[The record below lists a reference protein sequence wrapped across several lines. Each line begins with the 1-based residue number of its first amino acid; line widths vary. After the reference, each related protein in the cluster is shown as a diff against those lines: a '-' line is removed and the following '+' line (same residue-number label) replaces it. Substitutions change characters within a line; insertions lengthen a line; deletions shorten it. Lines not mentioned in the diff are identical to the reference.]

1 MSAATVSLPDMGEWN
16 ITSQIKID
24 GQIAPDFSFDW
35 EVVFQGHKYIQPL
48 RKPQGAKENTTLN
61 SVIDLTFQHWAQYQL
76 KRWYFFAIQPSEA
89 GVAWP
94 DKYIAS
100 VSLNLGD
107 FCTLFE
113 TILNYY
119 YGDKITL
126 SLNPQ
131 WQYKSEAEVVEIS
144 YSHIWDVLI
153 KLYEVYGVRW
163 VIEPN
168 GSPDKYVIKVG
179 YPTTEQSHIFE
190 YGFEGG
196 LLKVERQVQSEEIAN
211 MLLGR
216 GGEKNLPYRYFKN
229 VDPENPSFP
238 ADPDWVEE
246 LANIYFSNLM
256 PATFRSYVQGWK
268 AAHLNAKDKDGKL
281 LYEGYEA
288 VGEDNAYAPW
298 AYRKGFTDEKFDPVE
313 YVADEITINP
323 ETGDKIVVI
332 SPTYSPYV
340 KKDSSIAKYGA
351 LLNGLEN
358 NDEIYPTIQGVV
370 VDPYGRIDEAVEV
383 EPITSD
389 DVEEAAENDAQ
400 ITTVGG
406 FIGTATKV
414 GKSEYRTFTAQ
425 GATFT
430 VPSGKRAN
438 LDVTPSV
445 RSVSTG
451 NRHEKIDIATSAE
464 ITDYS
469 IKVYGT
475 NGEVSASG
483 IPSGAY
489 RYEVTVTVH
498 NMTTDKTLNITVA
511 DYTPKLI
518 SATPS
523 DKWSNVWRIWVKNI
537 WQTSKKSGET
547 DAEYAARVWRPILGD
562 REGNEAK
569 VVFASG
575 LLAHEDYE
583 FVITSIPKYER
594 KLCKWQTVENGKV
607 VEHEY
612 YSEWCIELGKSD
624 ADLES
629 LGVYL
634 PSTMRQAVAGDFFFF
649 IGIDMPHL
657 YTVWAEERVDAWK
670 KDNLKDKSDIKPT
683 WVVQTDRVRL
693 NGEGKEDALIRK
705 LHPGDTLRLA
715 DKRFIDGVYETLYLQ
730 SLTYTYREPSS
741 DDAALNPD
749 VEMVLSDSYST
760 SASPVA
766 TLQSEIDTLTK
777 QVGAIS
783 NIEQIVRAVGD
794 KLYLRKDG
802 IADRSYSPTEFASLL
817 TSMGFRS
824 GLVGGEGWGVYKDA
838 NGNWVIEADRLMA
851 RQELDVNT
859 LVINQ
864 VTGQGG
870 TTVESA
876 ARMEITNVI
885 ERTNG
890 YACYFDQKE
899 GTVANL
905 FHVDDVAWNNR
916 FTPEN
921 EDEKFYKRRVVEV
934 GEDYVV
940 LSKTDV
946 NGKGIPEEGD
956 VIVQYGNYTDKTRQ
970 YVKVRDVIG
979 GGYERYVE
987 GLDSVNSNGVEYY
1000 FVGRQDGQ
1008 NPRWFIGNKDLVPH
1022 SGKGDGSFI
1031 EYKNR
1036 VFNLN
1041 NVVLSVGSK
1050 IGDKTINELVESLD
1064 NSKYLREALNQST
1077 VIDNGLVLTSAILL
1091 GYTNDLGDRVT
1102 TAGHNGLYQ
1111 NPKTIASWWGGDMID
1126 KFYDADGNELETPL
1140 TKGFAS
1146 ALVRMDGSAY
1156 WANGNIGFNANG
1168 SGWLGNYENGIR
1180 FGADGSLVLGHGLSI
1195 ALNGSQE
1202 GLASTLE
1209 SVLNQNIG
1217 IGMLFAPI
1225 DKNGKELAWK
1235 DAANAVAIKAKKN
1248 FVGVGEIT
1256 AYGADGSSSGG
1267 SNNFGYLREL
1277 LDVNISLPLDGQML
1291 VYRNGRWVNESV
1303 AYGGGGIDEAQLA
1316 SYLSRYGYVT
1326 SSVLGNYVTL
1336 DTAQEIAGL
1345 KTFTDVVNV
1354 STDGIAI
1361 GGNIILRNNGAPNNN
1376 TVLSSTG
1383 GDLFLR
1389 PCGTFDSTGE
1399 VRIKPNGTITAGG
1412 LNTNTLNVS
1421 SNALVS
1427 NLNADMLDGLHSNQF
1442 MRESV
1447 VGKVAMNAN
1456 DLFAAWTIYRPNHDL
1471 NVNTAAW
1478 TNFPG
1483 SKPPGGFSLI
1493 NLQSGNYKHQLYLDY
1508 NYNNIFIRRQYY
1520 NNGVLWSGWTKL
1532 VNEQDNIASA
1542 SKLQTARSLW
1552 GNSFTGEG
1560 DVNGGLTFGL
1570 LSGTA
1575 GRNLLYQQ
1583 MADNDYFRI
1592 YCGGTA
1598 TNGGY
1603 AEIATADDGNEPIY
1617 VRQYSGAFS
1626 TIVRTLILLDGNGN
1640 TSFPGDIN
1648 SVSAPATT
1656 IYMKDWY
1663 RSIGSTG
1670 WYNQSYGG
1678 GIYMSDTTWVRVYN
1692 NKSFYTSANIL
1703 AGGEITAYSDARLK
1717 SDIKPLQF
1725 RTPLKPKTYIKD
1737 GKKQIGFI
1745 AQDVQ
1750 ENYPELVQESNADN
1764 NNYLSLNYNGLIAVL
1779 AAQLNEMENKITK
1792 LENEIKELKGGLH
1805 NGEF

>member
-1 MSAATVSLPDMGEWN
+1 MIKDIQELNFPSYATMSAATVSLPDMGEWN

-48 RKPQGAKENTTLN
+48 RKPQGSKENTTLN

-126 SLNPQ
+126 NLNPQ

-340 KKDSSIAKYGA
+340 KKGSSIAKYGA

-451 NRHEKIDIATSAE
+451 NRHDKIDIATSAE

-511 DYTPKLI
+511 DSTPKLT

-575 LLAHEDYE
+575 MLAHEDYE

-802 IADRSYSPTEFASLL
+802 ISDRSYSPTEFASLL
-817 TSMGFRS
+817 TSLGFRS

-885 ERTNG
+885 ERTDG

-979 GGYERYVE
+979 GGYERYIE

-1008 NPRWFIGNKDLVPH
+1008 NPRWFIGNKDLVPN

-1031 EYKNR
+1031 EYKDR

-1077 VIDNGLVLTSAILL
+1077 DVINGLVLTSAILL

-1180 FGADGSLVLGHGLSI
+1180 FGADGTLVLGSGLTI

-1202 GLASTLE
+1202 GLATTLE

-1217 IGMLFAPI
+1217 IGMLFEPI
-1225 DKNGKELAWK
+1225 DKDGKKLDWI
-1235 DAANAVAIKAKKN
+1235 DAAKAVAIKAKKN

-1326 SSVLGNYVTL
+1326 NSALGNYMTL
-1336 DTAQEIAGL
+1336 
-1345 KTFTDVVNV
+1345 
-1354 STDGIAI
+1354 
-1361 GGNIILRNNGAPNNN
+1361 N
-1376 TVLSSTG
+1376 TQQ
-1383 GDLFLR
+1383 
-1389 PCGTFDSTGE
+1389 
-1399 VRIKPNGTITAGG
+1399 TITAVKVFAEEVRFIGNGTYSDPAVGVRCGLKSQLPIATGG
-1412 LNTNTLNVS
+1412 FIKAGGTSSQFLKADGSVD
-1421 SNALVS
+1421 SNAYLPRYFSYLTASATQSYVDWLKEHS
-1427 NLNADMLDGLHSNQF
+1427 SIALYTPNNWSWAQAGNITTPWGTNINSHAYSALTFREGNLNYSWAMTATMFLPAYCQNDVSGTSTYIYIAQAVTTDTAGKIAGSRMLRYADYDTVLASN
-1442 MRESV
+1442 V
-1447 VGKVAMNAN
+1447 
-1456 DLFAAWTIYRPNHDL
+1456 
-1471 NVNTAAW
+1471 
-1478 TNFPG
+1478 
-1483 SKPPGGFSLI
+1483 
-1493 NLQSGNYKHQLYLDY
+1493 
-1508 NYNNIFIRRQYY
+1508 
-1520 NNGVLWSGWTKL
+1520 
-1532 VNEQDNIASA
+1532 ASA
-1542 SKLQTARSLW
+1542 TKLQTARNIYITSYNNYKA
-1552 GNSFTGEG
+1552 GDAVSFDGSG
-1560 DVNGGLTFGL
+1560 DVILKL
-1570 LSGTA
+1570 
-1575 GRNLLYQQ
+1575 
-1583 MADNDYFRI
+1583 
-1592 YCGGTA
+1592 
-1598 TNGGY
+1598 
-1603 AEIATADDGNEPIY
+1603 P
-1617 VRQYSGAFS
+1617 S
-1626 TIVRTLILLDGNGN
+1626 TICALDW
-1640 TSFPGDIN
+1640 F
-1648 SVSAPATT
+1648 
-1656 IYMKDWY
+1656 
-1663 RSIGSTG
+1663 RSYGGTG
-1670 WYNQSYGG
+1670 WYNQTYGG
-1678 GIYMSDTTWVRVYN
+1678 GIYMIDTVWVRVYN
-1692 NKSFYTSANIL
+1692 NKSFYSPQNIL

-1717 SDIKPLQF
+1717 NDIKPLQF

-1750 ENYPELVQESNADN
+1750 ENYPELVHESNADN